1 MNRTVRL
8 GLFAASAAG
17 LAALLL
23 WGVAGLPDFGHYI
36 GPYGYVLNAV
46 AVNERHATNVVTATT
61 FDYRG
66 FDTLG
71 EEFILF
77 AAGLGVA
84 LLLRDVRE
92 GSEPPV
98 EGVLNDAVR
107 LVGVA
112 FVPAL
117 LAIGLFIVAHG
128 LITPGGGFQGGV
140 ILASAF
146 LLVWLAGEYHA
157 FRKLTPEPGVDLA
170 KGAGAGGY
178 VVIGMAALL
187 LGHAFLH
194 VFGPLGTAGTVAS
207 GGSLL
212 LLNLATALEVSA
224 AFVLIFTEFLEELAA
239 RRLAGRG

>member
-1 MNRTVRL
+1 MSRTVRL
-8 GLFAASAAG
+8 GLFAVSAAG

-23 WGVAGLPDFGHYI
+23 WGVAGLPDFGHYV

-92 GSEPPV
+92 GSERPV

-107 LVGVA
+107 LVGIA

-146 LLVWLAGEYHA
+146 LLVWLAGEYRA
-157 FRKLTPEPGVDLA
+157 FRKLTPEAGVDLA

-194 VFGPLGTAGTVAS
+194 VFGPLGTAGKLAS

-212 LLNLATALEVSA
+212 LLNIATALEVSA

>member
-1 MNRTVRL
+1 VSRSFRL
-8 GLFAASAAG
+8 GLFAVSAAG
-17 LAALLL
+17 LAGLLL
-23 WGVAGLPDFGHYI
+23 WGVAGLPDFGHYA
-36 GPYGYVLNAV
+36 GPYGFVLNAV

-92 GSEPPV
+92 GSEQPAA
-98 EGVLNDAVR
+98 GVLDDAVR
-107 LVGVA
+107 LVGIA
-112 FVPAL
+112 LVPAL
-117 LAIGLFIVAHG
+117 LAIGLYVVAHG

-140 ILASAF
+140 VLASAF
-146 LLVWLAGEYHA
+146 LLVWLAGEYRA
-157 FRKLTPEPGVDLA
+157 FRKLTPAPAVDFA

-194 VFGPLGTAGTVAS
+194 VFGPLGTAGTLAS

-212 LLNLATALEVSA
+212 LLNLATGLEVTA
-224 AFVLIFTEFLEELAA
+224 AFVLVFTEFLEELAA
-239 RRLAGRG
+239 VRLGGRR